1 MSLPAEFLQHWVD
14 VKACRISASLDTIL
28 DVKTR
33 RISVRLS
40 RQTLNNFCKIGYHTL
55 QNFCKEWNWKKKRLT
70 ILISFFRWIIQNVS
84 LLKKHIFL
92 IRENWS
98 ILLLQLLRN
107 FRVLCLNI
115 AALKPTFYC
124 VWKKSTIF
132 CGIDKKNIPK
142 KRSIFHGKC
151 YFGKQKI
158 VGKRFY
164 RFVYLSSKFHFE
176 FRISNFFSLVHKL
189 LNCSFEKYA

>member
-124 VWKKSTIF
+124 VWKKARYFAESIRKTSL
-132 CGIDKKNIPK
+132 KKGPFFTENAILENK
-142 KRSIFHGKC
+142 K
-151 YFGKQKI
+151 
-158 VGKRFY
+158 
-164 RFVYLSSKFHFE
+164 
-176 FRISNFFSLVHKL
+176 
-189 LNCSFEKYA
+189 